1 MSIIPFAALGSII
14 GHWVTGYDM
23 TILSLVALLGLS
35 GIVINDSIIMVST
48 INKKIR
54 EGLIIYSAAIEGA
67 KERLRAVFLT
77 SLTTI
82 CGLTP
87 LLFERSTQAQFLKPM
102 VITIVFGLI
111 ATTFLVLFLVPSLIV
126 IQNDIKIFFKK
137 IKLIS

>member
-48 INKKIR
+48 ISKKIDD
-54 EGLIIYSAAIEGA
+54 GLNIVVASIEGS
-67 KERLRAVFLT
+67 KDRLRAVILT

-126 IQNDIKIFFKK
+126 IQNDFRQIFNK
-137 IKLIS
+137 IKRV

>member
-1 MSIIPFAALGSII
+1 
-14 GHWVTGYDM
+14 M

-54 EGLIIYSAAIEGA
+54 EGLIIFSAAIEGA
-67 KERLRAVFLT
+67 KERLRAVCLT